1 MNPPNLFAALNQS
14 GALRTL
20 DLAFAQ
26 SLQRL
31 EPDTD
36 PQVLAGAA
44 LASLAVTSGHAGLD
58 PARAA
63 MVLDARDGP
72 PPTFPDPAAWQRSLA
87 VSRWVDQPQPEAPA
101 AADCPLV
108 LERGLLYLRRYRE
121 YERRLAL
128 GLQRIAAQAPP
139 PVDAATLAPL
149 FAQLFPNATAT
160 PRTAA
165 PTPLPPAEGAR
176 GAGEGSGLPAPS
188 LQQEGTNPPAP
199 SIKGSNQAA
208 PAHSP
213 DRQAQAAALA
223 LRRMLLLVTGG
234 PGTGKTTTIARM
246 LLLRIAQA
254 RAAGTSP
261 PRIALAAPTGRASE
275 RMAESL
281 RLAVARAMEQGLPPP
296 CDTPT
301 PEMSPLPSTA
311 PHPDAFPLPPAGEGT
326 RRAGEGSPPTDLP
339 STAPDPGVFPLPPA
353 GEGARRAG
361 EGSPATDLPSTAP
374 HLDAFPLPPAGE
386 GARRAGE
393 GSAPIDPHGNSALPS
408 GASTLHRLLGV
419 IPDSPHFHH
428 NADNPLP
435 FDLIVVDEASMVDLP
450 LMCKLVEAV
459 ADGTQ
464 LILLG
469 DADQLPSVEA
479 GDVLAAILQAAG
491 PGDAL
496 QPEDAQALHPLLG
509 SAPVDPPAV
518 TSATRSG
525 GLAGHRVHL
534 LRGYRQAEDF
544 ALAPLADAIR
554 AGDADTALAL
564 IRSGE
569 LPGVHF
575 HEDGE
580 DPLTLGRDALLA
592 HWRALANAQDPAAA
606 LRDAAR
612 LRLLTAVRAGPQGAR
627 GLNARIEQ
635 LLADTGA
642 GAPRLGGAS
651 PWFQGRLLLITE
663 NSYRHGLFNGDV
675 GICLRS
681 DPGALP
687 GRSDARPS
695 PDQGDASAVT
705 TRGHAPPSSRPGHA
719 GDRAHHDAPAT
730 DSRAQGPL
738 VAWFEGDGDGQVRGF
753 HPAALPAH
761 ESAFAMT
768 VHKAQGSEFDEVW
781 LQLPTR
787 DARVLSRELLYTG
800 LTRARRA
807 LHLAGS
813 EAVMRAALARHAAR
827 ISGLAW
833 RLGAKDDKPP
843 PVPAPTP
850 APLPQPPPSAPV
862 QGALF

>member
-1 MNPPNLFAALNQS
+1 MNHSTLFNALIK
-14 GALRTL
+14 ADTLRPL

-31 EPDTD
+31 APDTD

-58 PARAA
+58 PSRAG
-63 MVLDARDGP
+63 MLLDTREGP
-72 PPTFPDPAAWQRSLA
+72 APALPDPTDWQRTLA
-87 VSRWVDQPQPEAPA
+87 ASRWVDQPNPQDPA

-108 LERGLLYLRRYRE
+108 LEHGLLYLRRYRE

-128 GLQRIAAQAPP
+128 GLQRIAAQSPP
-139 PVDAATLAPL
+139 PFDAATLAPL
-149 FAQLFPNATAT
+149 FAQLFPQAS
-160 PRTAA
+160 
-165 PTPLPPAEGAR
+165 PLPPGEGAR
-176 GAGEGSGLPAPS
+176 RAGEGTGLPEPFVD
-188 LQQEGTNPPAP
+188 QEGAAPPAP
-199 SIKGSNQAA
+199 S
-208 PAHSP
+208 HHP

-223 LRRMLLLVTGG
+223 LRRTLLLVTGG
-234 PGTGKTTTIARM
+234 PGTGKTTTIARL

-254 RAAGTSP
+254 HAANTP
-261 PRIALAAPTGRASE
+261 APRIALAAPTGRAAE

-281 RLAVARAMEQGLPPP
+281 RLAVTRAI
-296 CDTPT
+296 
-301 PEMSPLPSTA
+301 
-311 PHPDAFPLPPAGEGT
+311 AGG
-326 RRAGEGSPPTDLP
+326 
-339 STAPDPGVFPLPPA
+339 
-353 GEGARRAG
+353 
-361 EGSPATDLPSTAP
+361 
-374 HLDAFPLPPAGE
+374 
-386 GARRAGE
+386 
-393 GSAPIDPHGNSALPS
+393 IDPALADALPS

-419 IPDSPHFHH
+419 IPDSPHFRHH
-428 NADNPLP
+428 ADNPLP
-435 FDLIVVDEASMVDLP
+435 LDLIVVDEASMVDLP

-496 QPEDAQALHPLLG
+496 QPQDAQALQALLG
-509 SAPVDPPAV
+509 NAPRDTTPTA
-518 TSATRSG
+518 SHGG

-534 LRGYRQAEDF
+534 LRGYRQADDF
-544 ALAPLADAIR
+544 ALAPLADAVR

-564 IRSGE
+564 LRSGE
-569 LPGVHF
+569 LAGVHF

-592 HWRALANAQDPAAA
+592 HWRALADAQDPAAA

-635 LLADTGA
+635 LLAETGS
-642 GAPRLGGAS
+642 GARRLGAAS

-681 DPGALP
+681 DASPSS
-687 GRSDARPS
+687 GRSDE
-695 PDQGDASAVT
+695 G
-705 TRGHAPPSSRPGHA
+705 PSSGPGQPGGTA
-719 GDRAHHDAPAT
+719 NRRDPGT

-768 VHKAQGSEFDEVW
+768 VHKAQGSEFDTVW

-800 LTRARRA
+800 ITRARRA

-813 EAVMRAALARHAAR
+813 EAVIRSALARHAAR

-833 RLGAKDDKPP
+833 RLGAQQQAAPAKP
-843 PVPAPTP
+843 ATE
-850 APLPQPPPSAPV
+850 PSTALPV
-862 QGALF
+862 QGSLF

>member
-1 MNPPNLFAALNQS
+1 MTQPTSLLDALQRAGS
-14 GALRTL
+14 LRTI
-20 DLAFAQ
+20 DLALAQ

-31 EPDTD
+31 EPDTHGD
-36 PQVLAGAA
+36 VLGAAA
-44 LASLAVTSGHAGLD
+44 LASLAVASGHAGLD
-58 PARAA
+58 PARVS
-63 MVLDARDGP
+63 VLLDPRDGP
-72 PPTFPDPAAWQRSLA
+72 PPTLPTPADWQRTLA
-87 VSRWVDQPQPEAPA
+87 ASRWVAEPTPDEPA

-108 LERGLLYLRRYRE
+108 LEHGLLYLRRYRE
-121 YERRLAL
+121 YERRLAQ
-128 GLQRIAAQAPP
+128 GLRRIAAHPQPAF
-139 PVDAATLAPL
+139 DAAALVPL
-149 FAQLFPNATAT
+149 FAQLFPQAS
-160 PRTAA
+160 
-165 PTPLPPAEGAR
+165 PLSSEEGAR
-176 GAGEGSGLPAPS
+176 RAGEGTQLPVPS
-188 LQQEGTNPPAP
+188 T
-199 SIKGSNQAA
+199 
-208 PAHSP
+208 

-223 LRRMLLLVTGG
+223 LRRALLLVTGG
-234 PGTGKTTTIARM
+234 PGTGKTTTIARL

-254 RAAGTSP
+254 LHARHSGVATAAGVGNTSAGEATQHPASRGASAP
-261 PRIALAAPTGRASE
+261 PPSASTTAPVSPLRIALAAPTGRAAE

-281 RLAVARAMEQGLPPP
+281 RGAVARAIASGV
-296 CDTPT
+296 DPT
-301 PEMSPLPSTA
+301 LA
-311 PHPDAFPLPPAGEGT
+311 D
-326 RRAGEGSPPTDLP
+326 
-339 STAPDPGVFPLPPA
+339 
-353 GEGARRAG
+353 
-361 EGSPATDLPSTAP
+361 
-374 HLDAFPLPPAGE
+374 
-386 GARRAGE
+386 
-393 GSAPIDPHGNSALPS
+393 ALPT

-419 IPDSPHFHH
+419 IPDSPHFRHE
-428 NADNPLP
+428 ADNPLP

-450 LMCKLVEAV
+450 LMCKLVDAV

-496 QPEDAQALHPLLG
+496 QQDDAQALQPLLG
-509 SAPVDPPAV
+509 NLSGDVTLKAATPA
-518 TSATRSG
+518 TTHSG

-544 ALAPLADAIR
+544 ALAPLADAVR

-564 IRSGE
+564 LRSGT
-569 LPGVHF
+569 LAGVHF

-580 DPLTLGRDALLA
+580 DPLALGRDALLA
-592 HWRALANAQDPAAA
+592 HWRALADAHDPAAA
-606 LRDAAR
+606 LREAGR

-635 LLADTGA
+635 LLAESGSGA
-642 GAPRLGGAS
+642 RRLGSAS

-681 DPGALP
+681 EASPFSE
-687 GRSDARPS
+687 RSDANAPS
-695 PDQGDASAVT
+695 ERSDASTVT
-705 TRGHAPPSSRPGHA
+705 ARSDAAASSGPSHSIGTANRADPVA
-719 GDRAHHDAPAT
+719 DR
-730 DSRAQGPL
+730 RAQGPL

-768 VHKAQGSEFDEVW
+768 VHKAQGSEFDTVW

-800 LTRARRA
+800 ITRARRA

-813 EAVMRAALARHAAR
+813 EAVIRAALARHAAR

-833 RLGAKDDKPP
+833 RLGAQQQAAPAKP
-843 PVPAPTP
+843 ATE
-850 APLPQPPPSAPV
+850 PSTALPV
-862 QGALF
+862 QGSLF